1 MSRFVSVNPA
11 IHLNNALE
19 SFRND
24 SRALFRSIIGITHE
38 SILISSPKDDI
49 SFPDYALINFT
60 LLESRRQ
67 LNFSLGL

>member
-38 SILISSPKDDI
+38 LVLISSPKDNDI

-60 LLESRRQ
+60 LIDSRRQ
-67 LNFSLGL
+67 LNFSLG